1 MANIIKIKRGLKA
14 DIAKLQLVA
23 GELGVALDTGEL
35 YVGNQNDTPVLVKA
49 ASTGVVA
56 SASKLDQARNITIS
70 GAATGTGAFDG
81 SQDIEIALTLANSG
95 VTPGTYTKV
104 SVNEKGIITY
114 GDTLSKTD
122 LPTIEI
128 IDISGLK
135 DALDA
140 KATTTALNEAKTELQ
155 GNINTLSGTVNNK
168 ANSTDVYKK
177 SETYTRGEI
186 DAKIDAKDS
195 LPIQTGN
202 AGKFLTTNGTSAS
215 WATVDLSSKADAS
228 VVEELTATVATKAAK
243 DDVYTKTEINT
254 TVSGLE
260 AEIGK
265 KANADDVY
273 TAADV
278 NDLLDL
284 KADKSS
290 VYTTGEIDEALAK
303 KANSATTLAGYG
315 ITDAYT
321 SDQVDDLLAGKA
333 DATTINATLAT
344 KASTESVNTLET
356 NLTKS
361 INTKATQ
368 ATTLAGYT
376 IGDAYTKDEIDGMIA
391 GTFHFKGEV
400 TSYEELPTN
409 AKNGDVYQVGDKE
422 YAYNGKAWVE
432 LGFNIDLSAYA
443 TSAAV
448 AESYATKTA
457 LSEGLADKADATS
470 VYTKGEVDTTVG
482 NINTAI
488 AAKADATSVYTK
500 GQVDTAVNGKAD
512 KATTLEGYGI
522 EDAYTKTQVDTAVNA
537 KATKATTLAGYGIA
551 DAYTKTYINTE
562 VERIDN
568 AIQVK
573 LDANSVIDGGT
584 FGGEDAE

>member
-284 KADKSS
+284 KADKNS

-356 NLTKS
+356 NLTRS

-391 GTFHFKGEV
+391 GTFHFKGEAA
-400 TSYEELPTN
+400 SYEELPTN

-482 NINTAI
+482 NINAAI

-500 GQVDTAVNGKAD
+500 GQVDTAVNAKAD

-522 EDAYTKTQVDTAVNA
+522 EDAYTKTQVDTAVNT

>member
-284 KADKSS
+284 KADKNS

-356 NLTKS
+356 NLTRS

-391 GTFHFKGEV
+391 GTFHFKGEAD
-400 TSYEELPTN
+400 SYEALPTN

-482 NINTAI
+482 NINAAI

-500 GQVDTAVNGKAD
+500 GQVDTAVNAKAD

-522 EDAYTKTQVDTAVNA
+522 EDAYTKTQVDTAVNT